1 MTILFKIL
9 SVIGIIL
16 LILLLLVLWLIL
28 MPRHFWVEY
37 SKRDGLTAQVNIGLW
52 RFTLY
57 PVPPFLQKKAMEKEK
72 RQAKEKPADA
82 GQEKPNP
89 LDDIRFSFDL
99 VKQIVSSAK
108 GIMKKVFRAIKFRDV
123 SFTVPIHGK
132 DIHTTQKMY
141 GAVTNAFYS
150 LSIFLQKYIQVYF
163 KSPVFV
169 ADFAGNYSDAVYFYS
184 KITASPVLLLVAAYY
199 AYTQYTLIINNYKKA
214 DAPQK
219 EI

>member
-16 LILLLLVLWLIL
+16 LVLLILLMWLIL

-37 SKRDGLTAQVNIGLW
+37 SKRDGLILQVNIGLY

-57 PVPPFLQKKAMEKEK
+57 PVPAFMRKKADTAKDKSTGKAEEKK
-72 RQAKEKPADA
+72 K
-82 GQEKPNP
+82 NP
-89 LDDIRFSFDL
+89 LENIQFSFDL
-99 VKQIVSSAK
+99 IKQVVSSAK
-108 GIMKKVFRAIKFRDV
+108 GIMKRVFRAIKFRDV
-123 SFTVPIHGK
+123 SFTGPGHSNDVHAP
-132 DIHTTQKMY
+132 QKMY
-141 GAVTNAFYS
+141 GAVTNSFYS
-150 LSIFLQKYIQVYF
+150 LSIFLQKHLQIYF

-169 ADFAGNYSDAVYFYS
+169 ADFAGRYSDAVYFYS

-199 AYTQYTLIINNYKKA
+199 AYTQYTLIINNYTKA
-214 DAPQK
+214 DNAPQK